1 MPKILGVSHVAL
13 TVRDMEKSAEWYQR
27 VFGWIELGRLVDGEA
42 LPPRI
47 LLLDASSGFALG
59 LAQPDDGSRDDF
71 DYRRTGLDH
80 LAFGLAD
87 EDELASWGAHLDEIG
102 VARSPVRE
110 LALGKFIT
118 FEDPDGI
125 QLELWVTRR

>member
-1 MPKILGVSHVAL
+1 MPTMLGVSHVAL

-27 VFGWIELGRLVDGEA
+27 VFGWIDLGRLVNGEA
-42 LPPRI
+42 IPPRI
-47 LLLDASSGFALG
+47 LLFDGSSGFALG
-59 LAQPDDGSRDDF
+59 LAQPEDASGDDF

-87 EDELASWGAHLDEIG
+87 YDELDRWVAHLDELG
-102 VARSPVRE
+102 VAHSPIRE
-110 LALGKFIT
+110 LDLGKFVS

-125 QLELWVTRR
+125 QLELWVTRS